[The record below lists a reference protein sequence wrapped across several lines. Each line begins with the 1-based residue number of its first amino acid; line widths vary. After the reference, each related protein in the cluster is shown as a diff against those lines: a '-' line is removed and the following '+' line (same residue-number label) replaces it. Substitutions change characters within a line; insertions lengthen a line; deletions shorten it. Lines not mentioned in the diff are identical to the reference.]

1 MHSIASNEDN
11 IMIKLYL
18 WTFDD
23 SEPTSL
29 GSELRRASYID
40 FTKYKRKQAIL
51 KKQISAREKVKYLH
65 YIGNGDK

>member
-1 MHSIASNEDN
+1 M
-11 IMIKLYL
+11 
-18 WTFDD
+18 FDD

-51 KKQISAREKVKYLH
+51 KTDFSERKSKIFELYKFVFRLTYNLQLH
-65 YIGNGDK
+65 KRY